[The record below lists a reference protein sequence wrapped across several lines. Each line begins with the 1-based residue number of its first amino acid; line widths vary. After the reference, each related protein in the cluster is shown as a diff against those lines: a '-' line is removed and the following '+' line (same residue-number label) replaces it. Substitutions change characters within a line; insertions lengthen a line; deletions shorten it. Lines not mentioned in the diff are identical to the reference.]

1 MIDEL
6 IPSFSP
12 TATAISK
19 KIRLSYDTLIGDF
32 KIWKGKTTI
41 DNFELKGPQINL
53 SASATANL
61 VTGKLDGKIKVT
73 PTQLLNILTK
83 STPLLG
89 DIFKNDLKDILT
101 ETHFN
106 LNGTLEKPELIL
118 K

>member
-1 MIDEL
+1 MN
-6 IPSFSP
+6 
-12 TATAISK
+12 
-19 KIRLSYDTLIGDF
+19 YDNLIGDF
-32 KIWKGKTTI
+32 KVCKGKTTT

-53 SASATANL
+53 SASVTANL
-61 VTGKLDGKIKVT
+61 VTGKLDGKIKAT
-73 PTQLLNILTK
+73 PTQLLNSVTK

-106 LNGTLEKPELIL
+106 LNGTLEKPELML